1 MIRNALAA
9 LALTGAGL
17 VMAASPSA
25 AQPRPPQAPA
35 AGEASKVRPGY
46 WRYNTKVSI
55 LGGKSEMKCLRKE
68 EIERFLFNPCNS
80 HHVCTYPVKQIG
92 GGRMHLEGQW
102 VEKKKG
108 TRIPVTADGTY
119 TPTTIAMTAHIKI
132 LGGIPV
138 SGQIQGQWVS
148 DACPPGAK

>member
-17 VMAASPSA
+17 AMATSPSA
-25 AQPRPPQAPA
+25 AQPQGPVA
-35 AGEASKVRPGY
+35 EATKVRPGY
-46 WRYNTKVSI
+46 WRYTTKVSI
-55 LGGKSEMKCLRKE
+55 FGGSTENKCLRKE
-68 EIERFLFNPCNS
+68 EIERFLFNPCNH

-92 GGRMHLEGQW
+92 GGRLHLEGQW

-108 TRIPVTADGTY
+108 TRIPVTADGSY
-119 TPTTIAMTAHIKI
+119 TPTTINMTARIKI

-138 SGQIQGQWVS
+138 SGQIQGAFIS
-148 DACPPGAK
+148 DTCPPGAK